1 MTDFKKG
8 GPLQNSNIFATNRL
22 FVKNKLFKKRKKKRA
37 PGVYNPTAK
46 FKYEDGG
53 EKDYIELDLS
63 EEDVQK
69 YIDGGYIVEEVTD
82 PSIPTLNRF
91 IDGGALNRFDNG
103 GDTKPGVQNLSEATI
118 YDPKTK
124 KEQLNLFQQLKAAK
138 NAYQDFTKQNKGK
151 KWRLTSA
158 DNASSDITTLKKS
171 IQLYKDELKK
181 EQEEMSAEKAKLERL
196 KKKLSDNKDIQNLNL
211 KDLNTVKGKMKI
223 EDALRNSNLDSS
235 TVAALYKGYGLA
247 DVDVNVKRGS
257 GPNAVYSAK
266 ETEAAA
272 MKDVPQFVNMVS
284 NVATAIPLAGAAGA
298 LGGAGAAI
306 LENPYVQAGLTGY
319 GLYDATTNTLPEA
332 YKDLKEGNYWE
343 AAGNTALA
351 GLDLV
356 PGIGL
361 AGKGAKLAGKGLG
374 KAATKLDQ
382 VIYPTRA
389 YRSEALAGNTGFG
402 EQSDLAKKVFE
413 KGDWATKSP
422 KEAFGYLKGNELPDE
437 STGLLGGQDMKFTEY
452 KIPFWKKD
460 ISFDP
465 DVAEL
470 KKLQGQKINTNEY
483 IVPSKTALDRFLYP
497 RRSTTIKAVPENVK
511 TELTPTPFAPEGV
524 PLYYPGSMPAGATSN
539 LYASPAYKY
548 IEDQLNAVTGHE
560 LPITHQFGS
569 DVYPIQN
576 YVEPQFAPNEGLG
589 KFTRFSEKN
598 LDDVAKA
605 NQSGTEST
613 LNDKLSNLDAII
625 SESLGY
631 LTVNKKRQREID
643 AGNKWLK
650 KWIDDPVTQSK
661 IDDDFNYIA
670 GRNNA
675 DLDVHDIAYMQAKNF
690 TPKSKMY
697 SLKKQLKDYV
707 KGKETIHSGNAGVSY
722 LHGINPLY
730 KWDFETGVASPSW
743 ERYGSWISRSP
754 FLKNQTNTTIHEGT
768 HDWVDEF
775 TLTNSLQ
782 DWSIR
787 QTLSDD
793 KLKNLHDW
801 ETLRNQGKD
810 PAAILGKKKA
820 NEGYLSNP
828 TEIHA
833 RIMELRKDFGLTP
846 KTSTEVTPS
855 QAEEML
861 KKIKKGKTSIDK
873 EFANVVDNNPDKLA
887 FLFKRLWAAPVAI
900 TGTGAAATMMT
911 NPFQGSDGLQQ
922 QKKGGSTNDYIEIDI
937 PEEEIQKYIAQG
949 YIVEPVSKLKK
960 FIS

>member
-37 PGVYNPTAK
+37 PGVYNPKAK

-63 EEDVQK
+63 EEDVDK
-69 YIDGGYIVEEVTD
+69 YVKGGYIVEEVSD
-82 PSIPTLNRF
+82 PSIATLNRF
-91 IDGGALNRFDNG
+91 IGGGTLNRFDNG

-181 EQEEMSAEKAKLERL
+181 EQEEMAAEKAKLERL

-374 KAATKLDQ
+374 KAGKSLINKVSRNAYSLPNKGLGNLDDATDAAKIEFQGSPRFDYQDVPEVLSGLRQRGQNLDELGAKGTDLLHPDMINYHGTYAGRPIVEVKMPDGSSEMFYKSSGWAGKQGAGTDGTTAGMWQ
-382 VIYPTRA
+382 VFGGHAKSPSTDNWFIKDYGYTDYYGSNTYKDMA
-389 YRSEALAGNTGFG
+389 ENMNDALMKKYGFNTSDDLDNAFNFQNRFGNTDSYTPPL
-402 EQSDLAKKVFE
+402 SDPSFDAYY
-413 KGDWATKSP
+413 KS
-422 KEAFGYLKGNELPDE
+422 KNVGTNT
-437 STGLLGGQDMKFTEY
+437 STGLTDA
-452 KIPFWKKD
+452 D
-460 ISFDP
+460 IAAAR
-465 DVAEL
+465 AEEEAWL
-470 KKLQGQKINTNEY
+470 N
-483 IVPSKTALDRFLYP
+483 SHA
-497 RRSTTIKAVPENVK
+497 
-511 TELTPTPFAPEGV
+511 
-524 PLYYPGSMPAGATSN
+524 
-539 LYASPAYKY
+539 Y
-548 IEDQLNAVTGHE
+548 IERRMRNTGE
-560 LPITHQFGS
+560 TVKQ
-569 DVYPIQN
+569 V
-576 YVEPQFAPNEGLG
+576 
-589 KFTRFSEKN
+589 K
-598 LDDVAKA
+598 DDVARILKRADKA
-605 NQSGTEST
+605 NYNVNANLKDSYGVMTSSPFINPRVAVDVSAPNPKPVLRHENIHLYSPASGNRTIFNKD
-613 LNDKLSNLDAII
+613 LHKGWDKPNVADLPASERGVYANYPTIGDASNSIMYSDAGDYNYNM
-625 SESLGY
+625 LGY
-631 LTVNKKRQREID
+631 EQQARHLGVMR
-643 AGNKWLK
+643 
-650 KWIDDPVTQSK
+650 
-661 IDDDFNYIA
+661 
-670 GRNNA
+670 
-675 DLDVHDIAYMQAKNF
+675 DIAKKNNVD
-690 TPKSKMY
+690 
-697 SLKKQLKDYV
+697 L
-707 KGKETIHSGNAGVSY
+707 NAGKKLTEKQVRDHMDEFIKTRKDVDYDYDSIWGAEIY
-722 LHGINPLY
+722 KERERLANELGKTFAELEVTDPAKYKEIINLSKDNAAKTITDALNKAWVVAP
-730 KWDFETGVASPSW
+730 TVGVA
-743 ERYGSWISRSP
+743 
-754 FLKNQTNTTIHEGT
+754 GT
-768 HDWVDEF
+768 
-775 TLTNSLQ
+775 
-782 DWSIR
+782 
-787 QTLSDD
+787 
-793 KLKNLHDW
+793 
-801 ETLRNQGKD
+801 
-810 PAAILGKKKA
+810 AAILA
-820 NEGYLSNP
+820 
-828 TEIHA
+828 
-833 RIMELRKDFGLTP
+833 
-846 KTSTEVTPS
+846 
-855 QAEEML
+855 
-861 KKIKKGKTSIDK
+861 
-873 EFANVVDNNPDKLA
+873 
-887 FLFKRLWAAPVAI
+887 
-900 TGTGAAATMMT
+900 
-911 NPFQGSDGLQQ
+911 NPFEGSNGLPQ
-922 QKKGGSTNDYIEIDI
+922 QKRGGSTDDYIEIDI
-937 PEEEIQKYIAQG
+937 PEEEIQKYIDQG